1 LRKNEE
7 KLRENEERKRKK
19 KLGKKK
25 SKKHRENKIIK
36 KIKIKEKRG
45 ERDTLL

>member
-7 KLRENEERKRKK
+7 KLREKNKK
-19 KLGKKK
+19 KTERRKKK
-25 SKKHRENKIIK
+25 SKKHKENEIIK
-36 KIKIKEKRG
+36 KIEIEEKRG